1 MSSVMERASAKNAG
15 TGGASRAAR
24 KQIRGSSL
32 LLMGRLLSVGAKMG
46 AQVLVVRYLSTSDY
60 GAWTYGLAAVAFMGG
75 FAHLS
80 LDRAVGRFASI
91 YHEEKQ
97 FDRFFGVIALVLG
110 TIAVTGTLFVA
121 GVYLAPGLV
130 GRLTGGDPLTMGL
143 LFVMVLLV
151 PLEALDTLLIA
162 LFATFSRP
170 RAIFFRRYVVTPVL
184 QVGVVLLLILLSA
197 DVRFLAYGYVGGT
210 LIGVLI
216 SLGLLVKILR
226 EQGLLRLVRPGN
238 VRLPIR
244 ELFGFSAPLMTSDW
258 LTALTHSSGALV
270 LGYLFTTEHVA
281 LFRVVMPIAV
291 ANQLVLQSFNL
302 MYVPIASRLFAR
314 GDNEGINDLYWL
326 TSLWIAVL
334 TFPIFALTFAAA
346 TPLTVL
352 LYGAR
357 YEAAGTV
364 LAILVVGQYVQA
376 ALGFN
381 GSTIKVFGRV
391 KMLVL
396 INLGAAVFNV
406 LLTVML
412 IPLFGVI
419 GAAITMSATMIVH
432 NVLKQFGLR
441 AAAGFPLFDRR
452 YLGAFGTILAGTV
465 ALLLLPLLGL
475 SNLFVLS
482 GCAGVVSLGVL
493 VRARTMLD
501 VGEVFPELTRHP
513 LVRRVLA

>member
-1 MSSVMERASAKNAG
+1 MKAPVQG
-15 TGGASRAAR
+15 TAPTDGGRAAR

-32 LLMGRLLSVGAKMG
+32 LLAGRILSVGAKMA

-60 GAWTYGLAAVAFMGG
+60 GSWTYGLAAVAFLGG

-80 LDRAVGRFASI
+80 LDRAVSRFASI

-97 FDRFFGVIALVLG
+97 YERFFGVIALVLL
-110 TIAVTGTLFVA
+110 TVLVTGALFVA
-121 GVYLAPGLV
+121 SVQLAPGFV
-130 GRLTGGDPLTMGL
+130 NRLTGGDALTAGL
-143 LFVMVLLV
+143 LLVMVWLV
-151 PLEALDTLLIA
+151 PMEALDTLLIA

-170 RAIFFRRYVVTPVL
+170 RAIFFRRYIVTPAV
-184 QVGVVLLLILLSA
+184 QVGVVLMLIALSA

-238 VRLPIR
+238 IAMPVK

-270 LGYLFTTEHVA
+270 LGYLYTAEHVA

-291 ANQLVLQSFNL
+291 ANQIVIQSFNL
-302 MYVPIASRLFAR
+302 MYVPLASRLFAR
-314 GDNEGINDLYWL
+314 GDNAGINDLYWI
-326 TSLWIAVL
+326 TTLWIAVL
-334 TFPIFALTFAAA
+334 SFPIFALTFAVA

-364 LAILVVGQYVQA
+364 LAILAVGQFVQA

-381 GSTIKVFGRV
+381 GSTIKVYGRV
-391 KMLVL
+391 KMLVF
-396 INLGAAVFNV
+396 INLGALLVNV
-406 LLTVML
+406 VLTVIL
-412 IPLFGVI
+412 IPLFGVV
-419 GAAITMSATMIVH
+419 GAAVAMSATMIAH
-432 NVLKQFGLR
+432 NLFKQLGLR
-441 AAAGFPLFDRR
+441 TAADFPLFDLR
-452 YLGAFGTILAGTV
+452 YAKPFGMIVAGMGALAVLKLMGITNPIVLVV
-465 ALLLLPLLGL
+465 AAALVSLAVLLRARQLLG
-475 SNLFVLS
+475 
-482 GCAGVVSLGVL
+482 
-493 VRARTMLD
+493 
-501 VGEVFPELTRHP
+501 VGEMFPELTRHP
-513 LVRRVLA
+513 LIRRVLA